1 MKFELVR
8 PIKEDIELIFNWRND
23 PETRANSFHTEPK
36 IWDTFFPEFL
46 SEKFL
51 FPDLPPIFACLDSE
65 RVAFLSFDSCEDYVF
80 EGVGKRRRCCRVS
93 INVAPNFRGRGIGTA
108 ILTEIKPWI
117 KRQGYDAIYGEVKKE
132 NHTSQKAFLRAGY
145 KQLKGHIK
153 WVDGR
158 EQVESVRFL
167 ADLVQSEEHVTP
179 VFIIAEA
186 GSNWRMGNYKR
197 DLAMAKRLIE
207 IAADAKADAVKFQ
220 VFRPE
225 TLYVENAGSS
235 SYLKESGI
243 EEPMHALFSDLVMSY
258 EMVAELYATCQ
269 KMKIAF
275 MATPFSKEDFA
286 AVDPFVSHHKIAS
299 YELNH
304 PHLLRLAA
312 RSKKPLFL
320 STGASTEEEI
330 DWAVKTF
337 YAEGGKELTLL
348 QCTAAYPANP
358 SSMNLRIL
366 PWLQRRFQ
374 VKVGL
379 SDHSEDPCCAPVSA
393 VALGATVIEKHFTL
407 DKRLPGPDHAFAVT
421 PSELKQ
427 LVDSVRMAEQMGGG
441 YVKEVDPSE
450 FELRQ
455 FARRG
460 IQAIASIKKGDVF
473 HEGQNIAILR
483 PGRQTLGLHPKF
495 LSEIEGKHA
504 AHAIAQGQGIQF
516 GDYS

>member
-1 MKFELVR
+1 MRFELVR

-23 PETRANSFHTEPK
+23 PETRANSYHSEEKVWEKFY
-36 IWDTFFPEFL
+36 PEFL
-46 SEKFL
+46 SEKFR
-51 FPDLPPIFACLDSE
+51 FPDLPPIFACQESE
-65 RVAFLSFDSCEDYVF
+65 RVAFLSFDPCEDFAF
-80 EGVGKRRRCCRVS
+80 EGDGKRRRCCTVS
-93 INVAPNFRGRGIGTA
+93 INVAPKFRGHGIGSA
-108 ILTEIKPWI
+108 LLTEIQPWI
-117 KRQGYDAIYGEVKKE
+117 KQQGYDAIYGEVKKV

-145 KQLKGHIK
+145 KPLKGHLK
-153 WVDGR
+153 WVDSR
-158 EQVESVRFL
+158 EQVESLYFL
-167 ADLVQSEEHVTP
+167 ADLVPLGEKVDP
-179 VFIIAEA
+179 VYIVAEA

-243 EEPMHALFSDLVMSY
+243 EEPMSALFSDLVMSY

-269 KMKIAF
+269 QMKIAF

-304 PHLLRLAA
+304 PHLLALAA
-312 RSKKPLFL
+312 HSKKPLFL

-330 DWAVKTF
+330 AWAVKTF
-337 YAEGGKELTLL
+337 YAEGGEELTLL
-348 QCTAAYPANP
+348 QCTASYPATP
-358 SSMNLRIL
+358 ASMNLRIL
-366 PWLQRRFQ
+366 PWLKHRFQ

-379 SDHSEDPCCAPVSA
+379 SDHSEDPYCAPVSA

-421 PSELKQ
+421 PVELKQ
-427 LVDSVRMAEQMGGG
+427 LVTSVRMAEQMAGG
-441 YVKEVDPSE
+441 YIKEVDPSE

-460 IQAIASIKKGDVF
+460 IQAISSIPQ
-473 HEGQNIAILR
+473 EGTFREGENIAILR

-495 LSEIEGKHA
+495 LPEIEGKRA
-504 AHAIAQGQGIQF
+504 THAIAPGQGIQF
-516 GDYS
+516 GDYA

>member
-8 PIKEDIELIFNWRND
+8 PTKEDIELIFNWRND
-23 PETRANSFHTEPK
+23 PETRLNSYHSEPK
-36 IWDTFFPEFL
+36 VWDSFFPEFL
-46 SEKFL
+46 SEKFR
-51 FPDLPPIFACLDSE
+51 FPDLPPIFACQDSE
-65 RVAFLSFDSCEDYVF
+65 RVAFLSFDPCEDFVF
-80 EGVGKRRRCCRVS
+80 EGNGKRRRCCSVN
-93 INVAPNFRGRGIGTA
+93 INVAPKFRGHGIGTA
-108 ILTEIKPWI
+108 LLAEIKSWL
-117 KRQGYDAIYGEVKKE
+117 KQQGYDALYGEVKKV
-132 NHTSQKAFLRAGY
+132 NLASQKAFLRAGY
-145 KQLKGHIK
+145 KQLKEYLK

-167 ADLVQSEEHVTP
+167 ADLIPLNEKVDP
-179 VFIIAEA
+179 VFIVAEA

-235 SYLKESGI
+235 SYLKEAGI
-243 EEPMHALFSDLVMSY
+243 EEPMSALFSDLVMSH
-258 EMVAELYATCQ
+258 EMIAELYATCQ
-269 KMKIAF
+269 QMKIAF

-304 PHLLRLAA
+304 PHLLSLAA
-312 RSKKPLFL
+312 KSKKPLFL

-330 DWAVKTF
+330 AWAVKTF
-337 YAEGGKELTLL
+337 YAEGGEELTLL
-348 QCTAAYPANP
+348 QCTAAYPAIP
-358 SSMNLRIL
+358 ASMNLRAL

-407 DKRLPGPDHAFAVT
+407 DKRLPGPDHAFAIT
-421 PSELKQ
+421 PTELKQ
-427 LVDSVRMAEQMGGG
+427 LVAAVRMVEQMAGSFI
-441 YVKEVDPSE
+441 KEVDPSE
-450 FELRQ
+450 YELRQ

-460 IQAIASIKKGDVF
+460 IQAVASIQKGEVF
-473 HEGQNIAILR
+473 QEGKNIAILR

-495 LSEIEGKHA
+495 LLEIQGKSA
-504 AHAIAQGQGIQF
+504 THAIAPGQGIQF
-516 GDYS
+516 GDYA